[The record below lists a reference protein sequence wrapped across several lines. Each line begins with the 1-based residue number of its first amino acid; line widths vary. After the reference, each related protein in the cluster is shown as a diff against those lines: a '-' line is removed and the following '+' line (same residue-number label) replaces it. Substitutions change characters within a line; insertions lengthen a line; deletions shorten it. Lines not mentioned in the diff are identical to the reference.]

1 MKNVVLL
8 GSTGS
13 IGTSTIKVAEDL
25 PDQIRLLGLAAGN
38 NVELLLEQTRR
49 HRPVAISINDPAKA
63 TQLQEAL
70 GTLAEVFSGNEG
82 LLKLATLPAA
92 DIVLI
97 AIVGTAGLQPALAAI
112 RAGKDIAVAS
122 KEILVMAGEIVM
134 REAARQG
141 VRVLAVDSEH
151 SAIFQCLDGK
161 PANSVRKLWL
171 TASGGPFRDRTQ
183 WPREKFSEI
192 TVERALQHPSWV
204 MGRKITIDSATLFN
218 KGLEMIEAR
227 WLFDIE
233 MERVDVVV
241 HPQSVIHSMVEFI
254 DGSIIA
260 QLSTPDMC
268 LPIQYALTYPQRLG
282 SDRVQTNFARLGRLD
297 FEEPDRDRF
306 PALGLARRAGAIG
319 GTLPAVLNAANEV
332 AVEAFCN
339 RRITFE
345 QISVTVARAMKCHQV
360 VNHPTLEQVLAADG
374 WARAEAL
381 EKLNELNELN
391 VLNG

>member
-13 IGTSTIKVAEDL
+13 IGTSTIKVVEDL
-25 PDQIRLLGLAAGN
+25 PNRFRLIGLAAGN
-38 NVELLLEQTRR
+38 NTELLVEQARQ
-49 HRPVAISINDPAKA
+49 HQPLAVSIAHPKNVAA
-63 TQLQEAL
+63 LQSAL
-70 GTLAEVFSGNEG
+70 GPTPVYSGDDG
-82 LLKLATLPAA
+82 LLKLATMPEA
-92 DIVLI
+92 DVVLI

-134 REAARQG
+134 NEARQHG
-141 VRVLAVDSEH
+141 VKVLAVDSEH

-161 PANSVRKLWL
+161 PPSSVRKLWL
-171 TASGGPFRDRTQ
+171 TASGGPFRQT
-183 WPREKFSEI
+183 PTEEFAGI
-192 TVERALQHPSWV
+192 TVERALKHPSWV

-227 WLFDIE
+227 WLFDIG
-233 MERVDVVV
+233 MDRVKVVV
-241 HPQSVIHSMVEFI
+241 HPQSIVHSMVEFV

-268 LPIQYALTYPQRLG
+268 LPIQYALTYPERVG
-282 SDRVQTNFARLGRLD
+282 SDRVQTNFAKLGTLT
-297 FEEPDRDRF
+297 FEEPDTDRF
-306 PALGLARRAGAIG
+306 PSLDLARHAGEVG

-339 RRITFE
+339 R
-345 QISVTVARAMKCHQV
+345 QIKFTDISAAVARAMEAHSVSEQ
-360 VNHPTLEQVLAADG
+360 PTLEQILEADA
-374 WARAEAL
+374 WARRST
-381 EKLNELNELN
+381 
-391 VLNG
+391 LNG

>member
-25 PDQIRLLGLAAGN
+25 PDRIRLVELAAGHN
-38 NVELLLEQTRR
+38 AELLAKQTLK
-49 HRPVAISINDPAKA
+49 HRPEAVSINDPVRAREIQ
-63 TQLQEAL
+63 TIL
-70 GTLAEVFSGNEG
+70 GTAAEVFSGSEG
-82 LLKLATLPAA
+82 LLKLATLPSA

-122 KEILVMAGEIVM
+122 KEILVMAGETVM
-134 REAARQG
+134 SEARKSG

-161 PANSVRKLWL
+161 HASSVRKLWL
-171 TASGGPFRDRTQ
+171 TASGGPFRQMPKEDF
-183 WPREKFSEI
+183 PNI
-192 TVERALQHPSWV
+192 TVERALKHPSWV

-227 WLFDIE
+227 WLFEIE
-233 MERVDVVV
+233 MGRVQVII
-241 HPQSVIHSMVEFI
+241 HPQSVVHSMVEFV

-268 LPIQYALTYPQRLG
+268 LPIQYALTCPERAR
-282 SDRVQTNFARLGRLD
+282 SDRVQTDFAKLGSLT
-297 FEEPDRDRF
+297 FEEPDLDRF
-306 PALGLARRAGAIG
+306 PSLNLARRAGEAG
-319 GTLPAVLNAANEV
+319 GTMPAVLNAANEV

-339 RRITFE
+339 RRIGFE
-345 QISVTVARAMKCHQV
+345 QISLAVARVMERHQV
-360 VNHPTLEQVLAADG
+360 VEHPALDEILAADT
-374 WARAEAL
+374 WARREVAI
-381 EKLNELNELN
+381 
-391 VLNG
+391 G

>member
-13 IGTSTIKVAEDL
+13 IGTSTVKVAEDL
-25 PDQIRLLGLAAGN
+25 PDQIRLLGLAAGGN
-38 NVELLLEQTRR
+38 SELLLEQTLK
-49 HRPVAISINDPAKA
+49 HKPAVISISDLAKA
-63 TQLQEAL
+63 KELQNVL
-70 GTLAEVFSGNEG
+70 GTSCEVYSGNEG
-82 LLKLATLPAA
+82 LLRLATLPAA

-134 REAARQG
+134 SEARKHG

-161 PANSVRKLWL
+161 PTNSVRKLLL
-171 TASGGPFRDRTQ
+171 TASGGPFRDKVA
-183 WPREKFSEI
+183 WPKEKFSEI
-192 TVERALQHPSWV
+192 TVERALKHPSWV

-233 MERVDVVV
+233 MARVGVVV
-241 HPQSVIHSMVEFI
+241 HPQSIVHSMVEFV
-254 DGSIIA
+254 DGSLLA

-268 LPIQYALTYPQRLG
+268 LPIQYALTYPERAA
-282 SDRVQTNFARLGRLD
+282 SDRVQTNFPKLGTLT
-297 FEEPDRDRF
+297 FEEPDVERF
-306 PALGLARRAGAIG
+306 PAIALARQAGEIG

-332 AVEAFCN
+332 AVEAFVN
-339 RRITFE
+339 RKINFPQITE
-345 QISVTVARAMKCHQV
+345 TVRCTMNAHQV
-360 VNHPTLEQVLAADG
+360 VSHPTLEQILEADA
-374 WARAEAL
+374 WARHTT
-381 EKLNELNELN
+381 
-391 VLNG
+391 VI

>member
-13 IGTSTIKVAEDL
+13 IGTSTVKVAEDL
-25 PDQIRLLGLAAGN
+25 PDQIRLIGLAAGSN
-38 NVELLLEQTRR
+38 AERLLDQARR
-49 HRPVAISINDPAKA
+49 HRPAVISINDPAQA
-63 TQLQEAL
+63 EELRGAL
-70 GTLAEVFSGNEG
+70 GTSCEVVSGPDG

-134 REAARQG
+134 NEARKHG

-161 PANSVRKLWL
+161 PTNSVRKLLL
-171 TASGGPFRDRTQ
+171 TASGGPFRDKAL
-183 WPREKFSEI
+183 WPKEKFSEI
-192 TVERALQHPSWV
+192 TVERALKHPSWV

-233 MERVDVVV
+233 MARVGVVV
-241 HPQSVIHSMVEFI
+241 HPQSIVHSMVEFV
-254 DGSIIA
+254 DGSLLA

-268 LPIQYALTYPQRLG
+268 LPIQYALTYPGRAA
-282 SDRVQTNFARLGRLD
+282 SDRVQTNFPKLGTLT
-297 FEEPDRDRF
+297 FEEPDGERF
-306 PALGLARRAGAIG
+306 PAIELARQAGEIG
-319 GTLPAVLNAANEV
+319 GTLPAVLNAANEI
-332 AVEAFCN
+332 AVEAFVN
-339 RRITFE
+339 RQINFPQITE
-345 QISVTVARAMKCHQV
+345 TVRRTMAAHQV
-360 VNHPTLEQVLAADG
+360 VAHPTLDQILAADG
-374 WARAEAL
+374 WARGEAAR
-381 EKLNELNELN
+381 
-391 VLNG
+391 